1 MNPFT
6 TEEALKTTAR
16 RPPVR
21 TIDRDEL
28 RAKLARR
35 DEFKLVMTLN
45 EWAYRAKHIPGSLHF
60 NRPEDMLAA
69 LRPDD
74 EIVVYCS
81 NEDCLAS
88 HAAYYSLLD
97 HGYKN
102 VRRYSGGLIDWE
114 EGGLPLEGDWVTAP
128 PASPAPGTP

>member
-6 TEEALKTTAR
+6 TEEGLKTTAT

-28 RAKLARR
+28 RQKLARG
-35 DEFKLVMTLN
+35 DHFKLVMTLN

-60 NRPEDMLAA
+60 NRPEDMLMA
-69 LRPDD
+69 LRPED

-97 HGYKN
+97 HGYQN

-114 EGGLPLEGDWVTAP
+114 EGGLPLEGDWVIAP
-128 PASPAPGTP
+128 PAPSPTT

>member
-28 RAKLARR
+28 RTKLARG
-35 DEFKLVMTLN
+35 DDFKLVMTLN

-69 LRPDD
+69 LGPDD

-128 PASPAPGTP
+128 PASPGPGKP

>member
-1 MNPFT
+1 M
-6 TEEALKTTAR
+6 
-16 RPPVR
+16 PVDPVLVDAVVAPGLAF
-21 TIDRDEL
+21 DRQG
-28 RAKLARR
+28 
-35 DEFKLVMTLN
+35 
-45 EWAYRAKHIPGSLHF
+45 YRLGYGGGYF
-60 NRPEDMLAA
+60 DRFLAA
-69 LRPDD
+69 LRPDE

-128 PASPAPGTP
+128 PVAPAPGKP